1 MLYSHQWQKF
11 AFLHLVTRVCRRI
24 ILNLR
29 NSMNT
34 FLYKKLSSGDAVS
47 DVTTQQL
54 GAIPMEELRILHSI
68 SQLTGVLLEGATAYL
83 GVDTRDLAV
92 IPRADQAEVQW
103 TRRTLHEYVNYC
115 CLLQCRIIPHLL
127 SPIVMPIVYTCT
139 AIFLPSLL
147 LPSLH
152 PNIPMPLILVQLCHE
167 GGCLSR

>member
-1 MLYSHQWQKF
+1 
-11 AFLHLVTRVCRRI
+11 
-24 ILNLR
+24 
-29 NSMNT
+29 MNT

-103 TRRTLHEYVNYC
+103 TRRTLHEYVNYY
-115 CLLQCRIIPHLL
+115 CLLQC
-127 SPIVMPIVYTCT
+127 
-139 AIFLPSLL
+139 
-147 LPSLH
+147 
-152 PNIPMPLILVQLCHE
+152 Q
-167 GGCLSR
+167 

>member
-1 MLYSHQWQKF
+1 
-11 AFLHLVTRVCRRI
+11 
-24 ILNLR
+24 
-29 NSMNT
+29 MNT

-68 SQLTGVLLEGATAYL
+68 SQLTGVLLERATAYL

-115 CLLQCRIIPHLL
+115 CLLQC
-127 SPIVMPIVYTCT
+127 
-139 AIFLPSLL
+139 
-147 LPSLH
+147 
-152 PNIPMPLILVQLCHE
+152 Q
-167 GGCLSR
+167 